1 MRATSEGENEAN
13 ILTSL
18 CFKKQKKEK
27 KRQKRKEQQKNQLTH
42 FY

>member
-18 CFKKQKKEK
+18 CFKKQEKGKEKTEK
-27 KRQKRKEQQKNQLTH
+27 KRTAKRIN
-42 FY
+42 